1 MFSPLAIVIS
11 GGLLSSTF
19 LARLVTPVVYKLL
32 APPLDQ
38 DLVTDL
44 GGTAV
49 AVEASSIAV
58 SGERFDGGAL

>member
-1 MFSPLAIVIS
+1 MSP
-11 GGLLSSTF
+11 

-49 AVEASSIAV
+49 AVDASSVAV